1 MKKASTIKLRDLRIM
16 KFGGTSVGDANCI
29 RRAAEIV
36 RSAVCDSDLVVVV
49 SAMGGVTN
57 QLLEAAA
64 CWEGGDRDAHA
75 RTAIDD
81 ARRSIRALAA
91 GGGARL
97 DRVSG
102 KPGAGAVAHQMRVVL
117 TLRVAPIHQARM
129 RGTPSMRGYGISERN
144 AGQATGRRFF

>member
-49 SAMGGVTN
+49 SAMGSVTN

-64 CWEGGDRDAHA
+64 CWEGGDRDAGAATFA
-75 RTAIDD
+75 RIRDRHDVAVNSLLSSPEQ
-81 ARRSIRALAA
+81 RS
-91 GGGARL
+91 
-97 DRVSG
+97 
-102 KPGAGAVAHQMRVVL
+102 AV
-117 TLRVAPIHQARM
+117 
-129 RGTPSMRGYGISERN
+129 
-144 AGQATGRRFF
+144 